1 MNQRKQNCVSRR
13 PTMHFCAMLLLLLI
27 FMFEMLSTANS
38 ANCLDGIIR
47 KPPRFGKRSDMGF
60 IQTMEQVHPC
70 FAQLQRRSER
80 LSKLKNYFNNVQA
93 EGGEEGAPK
102 SDNSEQQANNVPL
115 ELLLKMFSM
124 LRRKNDKK

>member
-1 MNQRKQNCVSRR
+1 
-13 PTMHFCAMLLLLLI
+13 
-27 FMFEMLSTANS
+27 MFEMLSTANS